1 MASRNT
7 PGTSSAKLTKEE
19 RRKQARE
26 AARQLQIE
34 EAKRAKRNRILT
46 IVGAIVAL
54 ALVATAVYLVV
65 SNGKKKELAADWGT
79 VNPAASVFVDGTPGN
94 VNDQGGVT
102 FGSSLSAGSE
112 NEGAPVVQ
120 VYFDYLCVHCNTL
133 ESGHADELSQLA
145 QEGKITLVLQP
156 VGMMRDFSKLAT
168 GALYYLAE
176 NAPEQALAFHNKVFS
191 DLTAPLFEGG
201 TTDDPTAADLLRVA
215 GEVGVPAETLAGLEG
230 ILGDG
235 SYSGYGDLAY
245 QQAQANGLSGTP
257 HVIIDGHELM
267 NWPDITA
274 QLEAVIAGET
284 PWEVK

>member
-26 AARQLQIE
+26 AARLLQIE
-34 EAKRAKRNRILT
+34 EAKRAKRNRILV

-65 SNGKKKELAADWGT
+65 ANGKKKELSEDWGT
-79 VNPAASVFVDGTPGN
+79 FNPAATVFVDGTPGN
-94 VNDQGGVT
+94 VNGQGGVT
-102 FGSSLSAGSE
+102 FGSSLNAGTQNESA
-112 NEGAPVVQ
+112 PTVQ

-133 ESGHADELSQLA
+133 ENGHSAELSQLA

-156 VGMMRDFSKLAT
+156 VGMMREFSRIGT

-191 DLTAPLFEGG
+191 DLTAPLFESGA
-201 TTDDPTAADLLRVA
+201 TDDPTAADLLRIA

-230 ILGDG
+230 VLGDG
-235 SYSGYGDLAY
+235 SYSGYADLAY

-257 HVIIDGHELM
+257 HVIIDGHELT
-267 NWPDITA
+267 NWPDLTT
-274 QLEAVIAGET
+274 QLNAVIAGKT
-284 PWEVK
+284 PWDVK